1 MSESH
6 ASYIKAAPERLNY
19 IDGYTPVSYT
29 APHSSLERGTTW
41 TGMGLLLVSLAGLG
55 AVLFGLGA
63 NSVGTQTENWMLYTV
78 IGAVF
83 FVITGVIGS
92 VLIWKGRAPYR
103 KYVKETGREH

>member
-63 NSVGTQTENWMLYTV
+63 NSVGTQTENWLLYTI

>member
-63 NSVGTQTENWMLYTV
+63 NSVGTQTENWLLYTV

>member
-63 NSVGTQTENWMLYTV
+63 NSVGTQTENWLLYTV

-103 KYVKETGREH
+103 KYLKETGREH

>member
-78 IGAVF
+78 IGAIF

>member
-1 MSESH
+1 M
-6 ASYIKAAPERLNY
+6 
-19 IDGYTPVSYT
+19 SYT

-63 NSVGTQTENWMLYTV
+63 NSVGTQTENWLLYTV

>member
-19 IDGYTPVSYT
+19 IDGYTPVSYS

-63 NSVGTQTENWMLYTV
+63 NSVGTQTENWLLYTV

>member
-63 NSVGTQTENWMLYTV
+63 NSVGTQTDNWLLYTV

-92 VLIWKGRAPYR
+92 VLIWTGRAPYR

>member
-29 APHSSLERGTTW
+29 APHSSLERGSTW
-41 TGMGLLLVSLAGLG
+41 TGMGLLLVSLAGIG
-55 AVLFGLGA
+55 AVLFGIGA
-63 NSVGTQTENWMLYTV
+63 NSVGTQADNWMLYTI

-83 FVITGVIGS
+83 FVITGALGFL
-92 VLIWKGRAPYR
+92 LIWKGRAPYR

>member
-63 NSVGTQTENWMLYTV
+63 NSVGTQTENWLLYTV

-83 FVITGVIGS
+83 FVITAVIGS

>member
-63 NSVGTQTENWMLYTV
+63 NSVGTQTENWLLYTV

-103 KYVKETGREH
+103 KYVKETDREH

>member
-6 ASYIKAAPERLNY
+6 ASYIKSAPERLNY

-41 TGMGLLLVSLAGLG
+41 TGMGLMLVSLAGLG
-55 AVLFGLGA
+55 AVLFGWAA
-63 NSVGTQTENWMLYTV
+63 NTVDSQADNWMLYII
-78 IGAVF
+78 IGAIF
-83 FVITGVIGS
+83 FVVGTAIS
-92 VLIWKGRAPYR
+92 VALIWKGRAPYR

>member
-63 NSVGTQTENWMLYTV
+63 NSVGTQTDNWLLYII
-78 IGAVF
+78 IGAIF